1 MMSHAAMPACG
12 DYYCSDG
19 CGSCDDCE
27 TPYLLEDS
35 DCSDDEADQSLE
47 PIDVDD
53 ILKRFRSDAA
63 VRDR

>member
-47 PIDVDD
+47 PIDVDVYYVATTSQA
-53 ILKRFRSDAA
+53 LMW
-63 VRDR
+63 